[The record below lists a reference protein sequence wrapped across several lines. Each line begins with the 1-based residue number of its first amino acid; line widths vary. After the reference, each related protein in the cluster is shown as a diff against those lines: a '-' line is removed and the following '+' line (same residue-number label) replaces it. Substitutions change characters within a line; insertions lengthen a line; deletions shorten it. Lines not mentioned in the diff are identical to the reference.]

1 MIADVRTY
9 NLVPRKMNQY
19 LKLVEQYA
27 LPVMRAHG
35 MVLDRY
41 FISKIG
47 PLNQIVHIWNYE
59 SLAELER
66 IRNAR
71 DANPKWAEYL
81 AKTEGLVLT
90 QENKI
95 MEGASFS
102 LKI

>member
-9 NLVPRKMNQY
+9 TLVPRKLNSY

-27 LPVMRAHG
+27 IPIMRSHG

-47 PLNQIVHIWNYE
+47 PLNQVVHIWNYE
-59 SLAELER
+59 SLAEFER

-71 DANPKWAEYL
+71 DADPKWTEYL
-81 AKTEGLVLT
+81 AKTEGFVLS

-95 MEGASFS
+95 MEDASFS
-102 LKI
+102 PKI

>member
-9 NLVPRKMNQY
+9 TLVPRKLNSY

-27 LPVMRAHG
+27 IPIMRSHG

-47 PLNQIVHIWNYE
+47 PLNQVVHIWNYE
-59 SLAELER
+59 SLAEFER

-71 DANPKWAEYL
+71 DEDPKWTEYL
-81 AKTEGLVLT
+81 AKTEGMVLS
-90 QENKI
+90 QENKV
-95 MEGASFS
+95 MEDASFS
-102 LKI
+102 PKI

>member
-71 DANPKWAEYL
+71 DADPKWAEYL
-81 AKTEGLVLT
+81 AKTEGFVIG

-95 MEGASFS
+95 MVDTSFS
-102 LKI
+102 PKI

>member
-71 DANPKWAEYL
+71 DADPKWTEYL
-81 AKTEGLVLT
+81 AKTEGFVIS

-95 MEGASFS
+95 MEDTSFS
-102 LKI
+102 PKI

>member
-9 NLVPRKMNQY
+9 NLVPRKLNPY
-19 LKLVEQYA
+19 LNLVEQYA
-27 LPVMRAHG
+27 IPIMRSHG

-47 PLNQIVHIWNYE
+47 PLNQVVHIWNYE
-59 SLAELER
+59 SLAEFER

-71 DANPKWAEYL
+71 DEDPKWTKYL
-81 AKTEGLVLT
+81 AKTEGMVLS

-95 MEGASFS
+95 MEDVSFS
-102 LKI
+102 PKI